1 MSELSPL
8 PPLNRSGH
16 VGHCKRFLNG
26 LPAGAIESD
35 ASRVAIGFYC
45 LGSLDLLGLL
55 ETKTKPEER
64 ESWAAWIWEQQ
75 IACKYGT
82 GFKGSSYMTIDIHAP
97 LPGEYAE
104 YDTPN
109 LIMTYT
115 SILSLAILRD
125 DLSKLD
131 KRGLVQFIR
140 SCQRE
145 DGSFSALP
153 NGGEADLRCVYCAF
167 AISSMLDDWSGIDLD
182 RAVAYIRRCED
193 YEGGYGQQ
201 PAGEA
206 LGGTTYCALAS
217 LKLAPPSAVGQPPVE
232 PKHRDRT
239 IHWLLHCQSADGGF
253 SGRTNK
259 ISDACYCFWCGAS
272 LAILGAG
279 DLVDSAAL
287 AVFLSQCQFNFGGV
301 AKAPDARPDPY
312 HTYMALAATA
322 VLPPPNADESWSLP
336 KLDML
341 WNSTK
346 ETAMWLRKHVTE
358 KA

>member
-1 MSELSPL
+1 MSETSPVL
-8 PPLNRSGH
+8 PLNRGGH
-16 VGHCKRFLNG
+16 VGHCKRFLAG
-26 LPAGAIESD
+26 LPAGAVEAD

-45 LGSLDLLGLL
+45 LGSLDLLGTL
-55 ETKTKPEER
+55 ETKTRPEER
-64 ESWAAWIWEQQ
+64 AAWIRWMWEQQ
-75 IACKYGT
+75 SVCGYGT
-82 GFKGSSYMTIDIHAP
+82 GFKGSNYMTIDIRSPPSAQ
-97 LPGEYAE
+97 YAE

-125 DLSKLD
+125 DLSRLD
-131 KRGLVQFIR
+131 RKGLVQFVR

-153 NGGEADLRCVYCAF
+153 SGGETDLRCVYCAF
-167 AISSMLDDWSGIDLD
+167 AISSMLNDWTGIDLN
-182 RAVAYIRRCED
+182 RALAYIRRCED

-201 PAGEA
+201 PSDEA

-217 LKLAPPSAVGQPPVE
+217 LYLAPSNASAQ
-232 PKHRDRT
+232 RLIDSAFRART
-239 IHWLLHCQSADGGF
+239 IRWLLHNQAVDGGF

-279 DLVDSAAL
+279 DLVDNAAL
-287 AVFLSQCQFNFGGV
+287 VAFLARCQFSMGGL
-301 AKAPDARPDPY
+301 AKAPEKPADPY
-312 HTYMALAATA
+312 HTYMALAAAA
-322 VLPPPNADESWSLP
+322 VLPSPHVNETWTLSR
-336 KLDML
+336 LDVL
-341 WNSTK
+341 WNTT
-346 ETAMWLRKHVTE
+346 EGTAAWLRKHLTE